1 MKDRA
6 KALADHI
13 KKTGGATRPDSDLH
27 SSPSTL
33 WDNLPF
39 GKLFKKELSSYI
51 FESSKN
57 IEDLSRIKHMLAEV
71 MENRISG
78 IKQSLFLSRLSQIS
92 EAQLVKQAQLEWQES
107 NLDEITKQ
115 LNRVGIKSLKEAYQ
129 QLNHFKQKN
138 IDLLQEIQRN
148 QMPTSNADLDDY
160 EILEEKDP
168 SESLKEL
175 TLFLD
180 QISRLSPTVEIPRDG
195 EFLGGK
201 R

>member
-1 MKDRA
+1 M
-6 KALADHI
+6 
-13 KKTGGATRPDSDLH
+13 
-27 SSPSTL
+27 
-33 WDNLPF
+33 
-39 GKLFKKELSSYI
+39 
-51 FESSKN
+51 
-57 IEDLSRIKHMLAEV
+57 
-71 MENRISG
+71 
-78 IKQSLFLSRLSQIS
+78 
-92 EAQLVKQAQLEWQES
+92 
-107 NLDEITKQ
+107 
-115 LNRVGIKSLKEAYQ
+115 GIKSLKEAYQ